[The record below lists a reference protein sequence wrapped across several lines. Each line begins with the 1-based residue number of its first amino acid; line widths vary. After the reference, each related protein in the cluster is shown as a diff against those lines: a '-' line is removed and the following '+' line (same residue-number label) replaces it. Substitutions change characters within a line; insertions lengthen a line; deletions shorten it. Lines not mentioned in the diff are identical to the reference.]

1 MIAVIDYDIGNVR
14 SILEAFKNQSADVI
28 LTNDEGEILKA
39 NGMIIP
45 GVGSF
50 SQGMENLKKYG
61 LDETIKKFVTTNK
74 PLLGICLGMQ
84 LLFEESEEFG
94 KTKGLGI
101 ISGKVVE
108 LPTKDNKNEKLPHVS
123 WNEINSKT
131 ISWKKTILENI
142 EESVDMYFVHSFIAQ
157 PKDEN
162 NILSMTEYSNY
173 YFCSSVKKGNVYGC
187 QYHPEKSGPSGLK
200 IISNFINLSNHNE
213 KKT

>member
-39 NGMIIP
+39 NGIIIP

-61 LDETIKKFVTTNK
+61 LVKTIKKFVTTNR

-94 KTKGLGI
+94 NNKGLGI
-101 ISGKVVE
+101 ISGKVIE
-108 LPTKDNKNEKLPHVS
+108 LPTKDHKNEKLPHVS

-131 ISWKKTILENI
+131 ITWKNTILENI
-142 EESVDMYFVHSFIAQ
+142 EEGMDMYFVHSFVAQ

-162 NILSMTEYSNY
+162 NILSITEYSNY
-173 YFCSSVKKGNVYGC
+173 NFCSSIKKGNIYGC

-200 IISNFINLSNHNE
+200 IISNFISLS
-213 KKT
+213 KQK